1 MPQVQIGHPAASEV
15 LLKRDADCVFP
26 VRKPLVTLLFHT
38 VKVTVPLRPAGLCR
52 GYRPGF
58 FPPALHLVQCPPV
71 TLASSSSS
79 AAASLCSP
87 QDHGARGCYCLEWP
101 PSSAP
106 QCAYALLSPLQQ
118 ASAAE
123 ASPTALRVPHL
134 LPALLP
140 HCASHCPC
148 LPRAGEQASHC
159 CSSALTDTSALLH
172 SSVLKKLF

>member
-1 MPQVQIGHPAASEV
+1 MPQVQTDSPAASEV
-15 LLKRDADCVFP
+15 LLKRDTDCVFP

-79 AAASLCSP
+79 AVASLCSP
-87 QDHGARGCYCLEWP
+87 QDHRARGCYCLEWP
-101 PSSAP
+101 PSSVP
-106 QCAYALLSPLQQ
+106 QCAYALFSPLQQ

-134 LPALLP
+134 LACPPALLCIALLVP
-140 HCASHCPC
+140 PQGR
-148 LPRAGEQASHC
+148 RAGFSLLLLCTQTRLG
-159 CSSALTDTSALLH
+159 CSAAAC
-172 SSVLKKLF
+172 